1 VGSVVFKLAV
11 DGGAERTQVE
21 NLLPYSL
28 FGNVGSTAVY
38 NPYRLQTGRYRLTVT
53 PYAEPGG
60 KGAPGTPST
69 VAFRVVDEPAVARL
83 LLVDVAQDKV
93 LTEIRD
99 GDTLDAA
106 ALGITPGSNLNI
118 VAETAPRRV
127 EKVLFDFAGQKGYAV
142 EKERPYELF
151 GDGGSA
157 ASAWRPV
164 AGTYDLTATPLYREK
179 GSVMGGTP
187 LTVRFTIRTG
197 PEAAR
202 TATAA
207 GARRKLLSATGRS
220 GLRFRPTPSATAHH
234 RFAEPQSGQVLVRV
248 YDILGRKT
256 HYEKDFTLSGQHQVQ
271 VNLAGLAS
279 RFYLLKV
286 VTGNGRQTVRIVKE

>member
-1 VGSVVFKLAV
+1 
-11 DGGAERTQVE
+11 
-21 NLLPYSL
+21 
-28 FGNVGSTAVY
+28 
-38 NPYRLQTGRYRLTVT
+38 
-53 PYAEPGG
+53 
-60 KGAPGTPST
+60 
-69 VAFRVVDEPAVARL
+69 
-83 LLVDVAQDKV
+83 
-93 LTEIRD
+93 
-99 GDTLDAA
+99 
-106 ALGITPGSNLNI
+106 
-118 VAETAPRRV
+118 
-127 EKVLFDFAGQKGYAV
+127 
-142 EKERPYELF
+142 LF

-202 TATAA
+202 TATAGRRRGGNFFQLPA
-207 GARRKLLSATGRS
+207 ARLTVSPNPVRD
-220 GLRFRPTPSATAHH
+220 GLTI

-286 VTGNGRQTVRIVKE
+286 VTGNGRQTVRIGRISKCWFLVKATTPGVVLFCCPGRHNLPAYTKMKPSQTDRPEDISSQSK

>member
-1 VGSVVFKLAV
+1 
-11 DGGAERTQVE
+11 
-21 NLLPYSL
+21 
-28 FGNVGSTAVY
+28 
-38 NPYRLQTGRYRLTVT
+38 
-53 PYAEPGG
+53 
-60 KGAPGTPST
+60 
-69 VAFRVVDEPAVARL
+69 
-83 LLVDVAQDKV
+83 
-93 LTEIRD
+93 
-99 GDTLDAA
+99 
-106 ALGITPGSNLNI
+106 
-118 VAETAPRRV
+118 V

-207 GARRKLLSATGRS
+207 GARPETSFSYRPLRLTVSPNPVRD
-220 GLRFRPTPSATAHH
+220 GLTIGLPS
-234 RFAEPQSGQVLVRV
+234 P
-248 YDILGRKT
+248 
-256 HYEKDFTLSGQHQVQ
+256 
-271 VNLAGLAS
+271 S
-279 RFYLLKV
+279 RA
-286 VTGNGRQTVRIVKE
+286 RCW